1 VRGSGLVA
9 VVGFSVVA
17 ISTAGCGCKYQ
28 TSGTQPSTFGPNGG
42 SGTFTVTTNK
52 PGCKWNADEDSHAE
66 DWVKVAGGT
75 VTGSGSMNFTVL
87 SAQQQP
93 NVPLPRSGNIQ
104 IFEDG
109 SNSTAKAVVKVS
121 QNP

>member
-1 VRGSGLVA
+1 MKLSTLTWTVA
-9 VVGFSVVA
+9 VVIVA
-17 ISTAGCGCKYQ
+17 LGTAGCGCRFT
-28 TSGTQPSTFGPNGG
+28 TSGTQPASFGPNGG
-42 SGTFTVTTNK
+42 SGTFTVTASSAS
-52 PGCKWNADEDSHAE
+52 CKWNADEDSQAE

-87 SAQQQP
+87 SATQQP

-104 IFEDG
+104 IYEDG
-109 SNSTAKAVVKVS
+109 SNSTAKATVKVS

>member
-1 VRGSGLVA
+1 
-9 VVGFSVVA
+9 
-17 ISTAGCGCKYQ
+17 
-28 TSGTQPSTFGPNGG
+28 
-42 SGTFTVTTNK
+42 
-52 PGCKWNADEDSHAE
+52 
-66 DWVKVAGGT
+66 
-75 VTGSGSMNFTVL
+75 L